1 MPKYFLTKRALSDLR
16 EIARYTTVTWS
27 ANQAIR
33 YISQI
38 HSRLKMLA
46 ENPGMG
52 RSFDAVSPG
61 LRRHE
66 HGKHVVF
73 YRTSSDGIRISR
85 ILHQQMIPL
94 KTHFES

>member
-1 MPKYFLTKRALSDLR
+1 LPKYFLTKRALSDLR
-16 EIARYTTVTWS
+16 EIARYTTTTWS
-27 ANQAIR
+27 VNQAIR

-38 HSRLKMLA
+38 HSRLKMLG

-52 RSFDAVSPG
+52 RSCDAVSPG

-66 HGKHVVF
+66 HGKHVIF
-73 YRTSSDGIRISR
+73 YRIKPEGIRVSR